1 MQQDLTQGSVTGRL
15 LSIAAFIMLGLLFQ
29 TMYFLVDL
37 YFVASLGPAAIAGV
51 GLAGN
56 AVFLTM
62 ALSQIVGVG
71 SLSLI
76 ARSLGA
82 KAPQQADAVYRQA
95 MILSLGLAALTFLVG
110 YLTAE
115 RVLGGIA
122 SDAATLAMGK
132 AYLFGFMPALALSF
146 PTTAMGSALRAAGVV
161 KPTMM
166 IQAGTVI
173 LNVVLAPVLI
183 VGWGSGLPL
192 GAFGAGL
199 ASSIAAGVGFLAALL
214 LFGRTQTVI
223 THPLKLLRPDWA
235 VCRRIVAIGLP
246 TAGEFLLMFVITG
259 VVYAVIRNFGSE
271 AQAGYGVGSRVMQAI
286 FLPAMAVSFAVAP
299 LAGQNFGA
307 GLPDRVR
314 QTVRDAA
321 VLSSGLMLV
330 LTLVCQIWPEAMIG
344 LFAQDPKVVE
354 IGSVFLRIISLNF
367 LATGIIFVA
376 SGTFQALGD
385 TRPALWGSVSRLV
398 TFAGPAIW
406 LSRQP
411 WATLEMVWWLS
422 AGSVALHAC
431 VALWLLLRQ
440 LKSKLGAIAVSAPT
454 SAG

>member
-1 MQQDLTQGSVTGRL
+1 MQQDLTQGSITARL
-15 LSIAAFIMLGLLFQ
+15 LGIAAFIMVGLVFQ

-56 AVFLTM
+56 AFFLTL
-62 ALSQIVGVG
+62 ALSQMVGVG

-76 ARSLGA
+76 ARSIGA
-82 KAPQQADAVYRQA
+82 KAPKQAEAVYRQA
-95 MILSLGLAALTFLVG
+95 IILSLGLAALTLIVG
-110 YLTAE
+110 YLVTELA
-115 RVLGGIA
+115 LGVIA

-132 AYLFGFMPALALSF
+132 AYLFGFLPALALSF
-146 PTTAMGSALRAAGVV
+146 PTNAMGSALRAAGVV

-173 LNVVLAPVLI
+173 LNMVLAPVMI
-183 VGWGSGLPL
+183 VGWGSGIPL
-192 GAFGAGL
+192 GVFGAGL
-199 ASSIAAGVGFLAALL
+199 ASSIAAAVGFLAALWI
-214 LFGRTQTVI
+214 FGRVQNVI
-223 THPLKLLRPDWA
+223 SHPLKLFRPNWA
-235 VCRRIVAIGLP
+235 ITRRIVAIGLP

-299 LAGQNFGA
+299 VAGQNFGA

-321 VLSSGLMLV
+321 IISSGLMLA
-330 LTLVCQIWPEAMIG
+330 LTLVCQIWSEAMIG
-344 LFAQDPKVVE
+344 LFAHDPNVVE
-354 IGSVFLRIISLNF
+354 VGSVFLRIISLNF
-367 LATGIIFVA
+367 LSTGIIFVA
-376 SGTFQALGD
+376 SGAFQALGD

-406 LSRQP
+406 LSNQP
-411 WATLEMVWWLS
+411 WATLEQVWWLS
-422 AGSVALHAC
+422 AGSVALHAG
-431 VALWLLLRQ
+431 VALYLLQGQ
-440 LKSKLGAIAVSAPT
+440 LKSKLGAIAAPASAL
-454 SAG
+454 SG